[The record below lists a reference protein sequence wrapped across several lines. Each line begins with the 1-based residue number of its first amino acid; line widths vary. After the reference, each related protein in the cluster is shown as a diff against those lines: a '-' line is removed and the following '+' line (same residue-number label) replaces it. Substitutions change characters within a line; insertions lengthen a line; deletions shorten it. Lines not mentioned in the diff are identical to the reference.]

1 MISIL
6 YGPVVGANVQFYGR
20 GYKNRDPWLREMEHQ
35 RATSRRR
42 TPPQKVILIPS
53 STCRGTAWVNTP
65 DPGRMRVVVRLK
77 AVVPFASPGRPF
89 RMPPSLMP
97 GESKLA

>member
-1 MISIL
+1 MCKTKTTFSVLTNPNDINTLRSRR
-6 YGPVVGANVQFYGR
+6 GGNVQFYGR

-77 AVVPFASPGRPF
+77 AVVPFASPG
-89 RMPPSLMP
+89 
-97 GESKLA
+97 